1 MAIMNT
7 NFTMEFSGTYI
18 HVRLTP
24 GYEISSESMY
34 RLWTDLAEFVRKYD
48 CRRVLA
54 EGLMPSR
61 RMNMAGAFIS
71 GEQISQSVSGL
82 LMACY
87 FKGYKADE
95 LTEFFKTVARNR
107 GTSVEF
113 FSDQEEA
120 FQWLGI
126 GPGGEQPAGGSV
138 DDGMTQFIS

>member
-1 MAIMNT
+1 MNT
-7 NFTMEFSGTYI
+7 NFTMEFCGTYI

-34 RLWTDLAEFVRKYD
+34 RLWTDLAGFSRAYA

-87 FKGYKADE
+87 FNGYQADE

-107 GTSVEF
+107 GTCVEF
-113 FSDQEEA
+113 FSDREEA
-120 FQWLGI
+120 LRWLGL
-126 GPGGEQPAGGSV
+126 GPCGELSAEGSGNGGV
-138 DDGMTQFIS
+138 TQYIF

>member
-1 MAIMNT
+1 MMNT
-7 NFTMEFSGTYI
+7 NFTMEFCGTYI

-34 RLWTDLAEFVRKYD
+34 RLWTDLAAFSRTYE

-54 EGLMPSR
+54 EGLMPNR

-71 GEQISQSVSGL
+71 GEQVAKCVSGL

-87 FKGYKADE
+87 FQGYTADE

-113 FSDQEEA
+113 FSDREEA

-126 GPGGEQPAGGSV
+126 GPLGEKSPEGFGNGGAV
-138 DDGMTQFIS
+138 QFFS